1 VLLLQM
7 VITERLMMMS
17 ILWVALDF
25 LNSTHRKR
33 QLVER
38 FLVFLNEMGLQSN
51 YLVSKFFDYRGFDVT
66 TNVDYLDQRKVPFL
80 EDN

>member
-1 VLLLQM
+1 VLLLLT

-17 ILWVALDF
+17 IPLVALDF
-25 LNSTHRKR
+25 LNSTRRKR
-33 QLVER
+33 QLVEN

-51 YLVSKFFDYRGFDVT
+51 CLVPKSFDCRWFGVS
-66 TNVDYLDQRKVPFL
+66 TNVETLDQRKVPFL